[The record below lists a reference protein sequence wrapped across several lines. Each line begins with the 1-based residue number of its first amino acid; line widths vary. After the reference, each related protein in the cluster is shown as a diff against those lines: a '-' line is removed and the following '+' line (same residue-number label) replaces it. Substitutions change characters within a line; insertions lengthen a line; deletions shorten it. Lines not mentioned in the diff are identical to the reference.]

1 MSIFRHLRTE
11 NKYLEIDICRFLDIM
26 KLKASIYKMTFIGR
40 TSELKELMA
49 LKNKKSS
56 SLCVISGRRRIG
68 KSRLAEEFGKTY
80 TYYSFSGIPPSKG
93 TTAAIQR
100 KAFALQLEKY
110 VHIPLRYDNWYELLH
125 FFAEHIK
132 TQNCVVL
139 FDEISWMGSEDP
151 EFLGILKTVWD
162 QYFKQNEN
170 LVLILCGSV
179 SHWIT
184 KNILSHTGFMG
195 RISLHIKLKE
205 LPLNESALFWKYSN
219 ASAFEILKVLGC
231 VGGIPRYLEEI
242 NPKETAE
249 DNIQRLCF
257 RSSGVLF
264 SEFNQIFSDL
274 FDKRASFY
282 KKILEVLVDGAKE
295 RNEIAEDLNLS
306 TNGTLTEYLDHLVEA
321 GFIQRDFVW
330 GFVSKNTSKQSK
342 YRLSDNY
349 MRFYLKYIEKQR
361 NSIERG
367 TFESIHLSQ
376 MSGWNSI
383 MGLQFENL
391 VLNNRKA
398 ILIELGVEPS
408 SIVND
413 GPYFQ
418 KKTLR
423 QSGCQIDYLIQ
434 TRLNEL
440 YIGEIKFSMS
450 EIKSSVIEEVK
461 LKHSRLNLP
470 KHFSIRPF
478 LIHVNGVSDSI
489 NESEYF
495 SKIVD
500 IKSLLSPQYPL

>member
-1 MSIFRHLRTE
+1 
-11 NKYLEIDICRFLDIM
+11 
-26 KLKASIYKMTFIGR
+26 MTFIGR
-40 TSELKELMA
+40 VSELKELQA
-49 LKNKKSS
+49 LKHKKSA

-93 TTAAIQR
+93 TTAELQR
-100 KAFALQLEKY
+100 KAFAIQLEKY
-110 VHIPLRYDNWYELLH
+110 VHIPLRYDSWYELLH
-125 FFAEHIK
+125 FFAQHIK
-132 TQNCVVL
+132 AQNCVVL
-139 FDEISWMGSEDP
+139 LDEISWMGSEDP

-162 QYFKQNEN
+162 QCFKQNEQ

-184 KNILSHTGFMG
+184 KNILSHTGFIG

-205 LPLNESALFWKYSN
+205 LSLKESSMFWNYPNSN
-219 ASAFEILKVLGC
+219 ASAFEILKVLAC

-249 DNIQRLCF
+249 ENIRRLCF
-257 RSSGVLF
+257 KPSGVLF

-282 KKILEVLVDGAKE
+282 KTILEALVDGAKE
-295 RNEIAEDLNLS
+295 RNEIAEALNLPP
-306 TNGTLTEYLDHLVEA
+306 NGALTEYLDHLIEA
-321 GFIQRDFVW
+321 GFIQRDFAW
-330 GFVSKNTSKQSK
+330 GFLSKNISKQSK

-349 MRFYLKYIEKQR
+349 LRFYLKYIEKQR

-367 TFESIHLSQ
+367 LFESIHLSQ

-398 ILIELGVEPS
+398 ILTALGIEPS
-408 SIVND
+408 CVVND

-423 QSGCQIDYLIQ
+423 KSGCQIDYLIQ

-450 EIKSSVIEEVK
+450 EIKPSVIEDVK
-461 LKHSRLNLP
+461 LKHSQLTLP

-478 LIHVNGVSDSI
+478 LVHVNGVSDTI
-489 NESEYF
+489 TESEYF
-495 SKIVD
+495 SKCVD
-500 IKSLLSPQYPL
+500 IKSLLCS